1 MTQLRWVRCLL
12 VVTFVLS
19 AAAVVARA
27 AIGPFRLFLSVNSPL
42 VSEGICA
49 LAATLLLLLSRSGEI
64 RRSPKVRTGGLI
76 AVLLVTALCLLPIL
90 SFPLV
95 CDEYVLA
102 VLARKMGPQ
111 AMWHFLTHAGEDHFF
126 RPLADTSL
134 ALDRVAG
141 WHLLSLVLHLIN
153 TALVFVFSWR
163 LFRSAGAAFWAAA
176 FFGIHGT
183 RAESVALLARFDQLA
198 TLFVLGGLLLF
209 DQYLESRRGGL
220 LAASCVA
227 MLCGLLSKESA
238 YVFPL
243 LALWLLA
250 FRGQWTRARIR
261 DTVPF
266 FAITAATF
274 VYRWTLLGGIG
285 GYTDRA
291 TGRPQILNI
300 HVLALLKSLSLRLWG
315 ILYFPINW
323 SEQPEPWLAAAMSAA
338 VLALLGLTLRAR
350 TGWRITGFA
359 VAFTLVASLP
369 VAHMLLIGADL
380 RGAAHVYL
388 PSVGFC
394 LLLGLAI
401 DNVGRTVLPSALMS
415 KKAPAALADG
425 KTVRPTIGAALLVF
439 QVAALLHNNLIWSR
453 AAQLA
458 DRECRI
464 IAREAVRSGKATVVQ
479 DPPRILNGIAFFAN
493 GLPECVAM
501 QSAGAAATVEFG
513 PKLSSPAPGTPV
525 FVWNDSSQRFELRQ
539 K

>member
-1 MTQLRWVRCLL
+1 MTLA
-12 VVTFVLS
+12 LS
-19 AAAVVARA
+19 AAAIIVRA
-27 AIGPFRLFLSVNSPL
+27 AVGPFHLVLSVRSPL

-49 LAATLLLLLSRSGEI
+49 LSATLLLLLSPSGEI
-64 RRSPKVRTGGLI
+64 RTPAPAGRGRMA
-76 AVLLVTALCLLPIL
+76 AVLSITALCLLPLL

-95 CDEYVLA
+95 CDEYVQV
-102 VLARKMGPQ
+102 VLARMMGPET
-111 AMWHFLTHAGEDHFF
+111 MWQFLTHAGTDHFF
-126 RPLADTSL
+126 RPLADASIG
-134 ALDRVAG
+134 LDRLCAGLGLAG

-153 TALVFVFSWR
+153 TALMFLFSWR

-176 FFGIHGT
+176 LFGIHGT
-183 RAESVALLARFDQLA
+183 RAESVAFLARFDQLA

-209 DQYLESRRGGL
+209 DQYLESRRGRL
-220 LAASCVA
+220 LAASCMV

-250 FRGQWTRARIR
+250 WRGQWTRRRIR

-274 VYRWTLLGGIG
+274 IYRWNLLGGIG
-285 GYTDRA
+285 GYSDRA

-300 HVLALLKSLSLRLWG
+300 HVLSLVKALLLRLWS
-315 ILYFPINW
+315 ILYFPVNW
-323 SEQPEPWLAAAMSAA
+323 SEQPEPWLAATMAA
-338 VLALLGLTLRAR
+338 ALLALFALVLLAR
-350 TGWRITGFA
+350 TGWRSTGFA
-359 VAFTLVASLP
+359 VAFTLLASLP

-394 LLLGLAI
+394 LLLGATI
-401 DNVGRTVLPSALMS
+401 DSVGRTVLPSARV
-415 KKAPAALADG
+415 A
-425 KTVRPTIGAALLVF
+425 IGAALLVF
-439 QVAALLHNNLIWSR
+439 HAAALHHNNLIWSR
-453 AAQLA
+453 TAQLA

-464 IAREAVRSGKATVVQ
+464 IARESALSGKASIVQ

-493 GLPECVAM
+493 GLPECVTM
-501 QSAGAAATVEFG
+501 KSSTAAAIVEFT
-513 PKLSSPAPGTPV
+513 PELSSPAVGTPV
-525 FVWNDSSQRFELRQ
+525 FVWDDAGQRFDLKR

>member
-1 MTQLRWVRCLL
+1 MTLLRCVLIVAL
-12 VVTFVLS
+12 VLS
-19 AAAVVARA
+19 GAIVITRA
-27 AIGPFRLFLSVNSPL
+27 AIGPFHFFLSVRSPL

-49 LAATLLLLLSRSGEI
+49 LAATLLLLLSRPEEI
-64 RRSPKVRTGGLI
+64 RSSAVARTAGLV
-76 AVLLVTALCLLPIL
+76 AVLLVTALLLSPIL

-102 VLARKMGPQ
+102 SLARSMGPQ
-111 AMWHFLTHAGEDHFF
+111 KMWHALTHAGEDHFY
-126 RPLADTSL
+126 RPLADASV
-134 ALDRVAG
+134 ALDGLAG
-141 WHLLSLVLHLIN
+141 WHLLSLALHLIN
-153 TALVFVFSWR
+153 TALVFLFSWR
-163 LFRSAGAAFWAAA
+163 LFRSAAAALWAAA

-183 RAESVALLARFDQLA
+183 RAESVAFLARFDQLA

-209 DQYLESRRGGL
+209 DQYLESRHRGL
-220 LAASCVA
+220 LAASCLV

-250 FRGQWTRARIR
+250 WRRQWTR
-261 DTVPF
+261 DTLPF

-274 VYRWTLLGGIG
+274 VYRWSLLGGIG

-300 HVLALLKSLSLRLWG
+300 HVLALLKALSLRLWG

-323 SEQPEPWLAAAMSAA
+323 SQQPEPWLAASMAA
-338 VLALLGLTLRAR
+338 GVLALFGLVLLAR
-350 TGWRITGFA
+350 TGWRTAGFA
-359 VAFTLVASLP
+359 VAFTLIASLP

-401 DNVGRTVLPSALMS
+401 DNVRP
-415 KKAPAALADG
+415 APLSGA
-425 KTVRPTIGAALLVF
+425 IGAALLVF
-439 QVAALLHNNLIWSR
+439 QGAALHHNNLIWSR
-453 AAQLA
+453 TAQLA

-464 IAREAVRSGKATVVQ
+464 IARESVVSGKASVVQ

-501 QSAGAAATVEFG
+501 QSPGARATVEFG
-513 PKLSSPAPGTPV
+513 PNLSSPPPGTPV
-525 FVWNDSSQRFELRQ
+525 FVWDEANYRFWHLGQ